1 MLHFGDLTVV
11 CLHGHREVAHAQG
24 PEGGEK
30 LWRDIFP
37 HLRRVEW
44 AYTCRH
50 GPHHLRHSLAVAHR
64 LQHFFAAVC
73 LPQRLI
79 LLLQP
84 QILNCYFCGDM
95 NILRIGFWLKMLYVL
110 KVLLILFS
118 QSLIM
123 FWNIFG
129 VERLDGNYCNHVLIH
144 SIKLV
149 RLLRHLTCQEN
160 LRINSRDLFI
170 EH

>member
-24 PEGGEK
+24 PEGGEE
-30 LWRDIFP
+30 LRRDIFP

-50 GPHHLRHSLAVAHR
+50 GPHHLRHCLAVAHR

-84 QILNCYFCGDM
+84 PILTCYFCGDM
-95 NILRIGFWLKMLYVL
+95 ITLGFWLKNVVRFKRFTNFVFIISHNVL
-110 KVLLILFS
+110 EYLWSREIGWKLLLSCFDPFQKIGKTTASF
-118 QSLIM
+118 
-123 FWNIFG
+123 
-129 VERLDGNYCNHVLIH
+129 
-144 SIKLV
+144 
-149 RLLRHLTCQEN
+149 N
-160 LRINSRDLFI
+160 LSGKFTD
-170 EH
+170 